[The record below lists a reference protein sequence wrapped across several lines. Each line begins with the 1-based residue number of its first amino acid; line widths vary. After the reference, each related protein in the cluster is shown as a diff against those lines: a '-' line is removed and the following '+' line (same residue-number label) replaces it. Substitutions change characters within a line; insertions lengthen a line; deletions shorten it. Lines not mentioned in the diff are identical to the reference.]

1 MFAQFKH
8 LTWKASLLA
17 TIVSLLAYTIALAA
31 SGDLDTTFGGGD
43 GLVISY
49 PVPSDPGR
57 SDHASDLAIQPNGKI
72 VAVGGSYV
80 YSTGNSDFAVLR
92 FNTDGSLD
100 STFSGDGR
108 LITNLGGY
116 DRANGVAIQPNG
128 KIVAVGE
135 KCSSSSPCDVA
146 LVRYNL
152 NGTLDTTFSGDGK
165 QTSDF
170 GGGDNGSSSLAIQSN
185 GKIVLAGYMSNG
197 TDNDFAVYRYLSN
210 GTLDTTFSGDGM
222 VNIGFGA
229 GKNDTATDLVIQS
242 DGKIVVAGYTGNVAV
257 ANGNFAISRLNT
269 NGSLD
274 TTFSGDGKLTTNFG
288 GDDLA
293 LGVSLQADGKIV
305 AVGEKFD
312 LATNISSVA
321 VARYGIDGSL
331 DTTFNSTGKKIF
343 SIVPGKDASAA
354 DVIVQPDGKIFISGG
369 TRDGGGLRDVA
380 LVRLNSGGTLDS
392 AFSGDGKVTINF
404 GGFDSGIAL
413 ALQPSDGKYIVAG
426 SINTGAD
433 ADFALAR
440 VLP

>member
-1 MFAQFKH
+1 MLAQFKR
-8 LTWKASLLA
+8 LTWKASVLA
-17 TIVSLLAYTIALAA
+17 TTVSLLAYTIALAA

-72 VAVGGSYV
+72 IAVGGSYV

-108 LITNLGGY
+108 LITNLGGS

-135 KCSSSSPCDVA
+135 KCSSSGPCDVA

-165 QTSDF
+165 QTNDF
-170 GGGDNGSSSLAIQSN
+170 GGGNNGSSSLAIQSN
-185 GKIVLAGYMSNG
+185 GKIVVAGYMWNG
-197 TDNDFAVYRYLSN
+197 TDNDLAIYRYLSN
-210 GTLDTTFSGDGM
+210 GSLDTTFSSNGM

-229 GKNDTATDLVIQS
+229 GKQDTAADLVIQS
-242 DGKIVVAGYTGNVAV
+242 DGKIVVAGYTGNVAA
-257 ANGNFAISRLNT
+257 ANSNFAIARLNT

-274 TTFSGDGKLTTNFG
+274 TTFGGDGKLTTNFG

-293 LGVSLQADGKIV
+293 SAVTLQADGKIM
-305 AVGEKFD
+305 AAGEKFD
-312 LATNISSVA
+312 LGTNISSVA
-321 VARYGIDGSL
+321 LARYGIDGSL
-331 DTTFNSTGKKIF
+331 DTTFNGTGKKIF
-343 SIVPGKDASAA
+343 SIVTGKNSSARDAIIQS
-354 DVIVQPDGKIFISGG
+354 DGKIV
-369 TRDGGGLRDVA
+369 VA
-380 LVRLNSGGTLDS
+380 GSFNSDDFAVVRLNSGGNLDTT
-392 AFSGDGKVTINF
+392 FSGDGKVTINF
-404 GGFDSGIAL
+404 GGFDSGVTL
-413 ALQPSDGKYIVAG
+413 ALEPSDDKYVVAG

-433 ADFALAR
+433 GDFALAR